1 MRRQIY
7 AQWTMPE
14 MTNFLAVRGSI
25 LCCSLRAVPADIACR
40 CCSDVLEWTWFLNSF
55 SDKHIYDFMY
65 GDKDT
70 YGVAF
75 GMAGKAHMYQHINVP
90 PGGVFT
96 NLAHLGWNPRAGQM
110 KKQGNWWLQGLVH
123 YDHQGEVLLLHRVT
137 GEVHVPAGHA
147 PRDEIITPPIPH
159 SWSMWFMGYG
169 PEANLLRSID
179 VVNYNITYF
188 MGTAL
193 PNQACP
199 LAAWN
204 AYWTM
209 RTHGIPTVRNT
220 TLEKHCASMLDA
232 EYGPTAANMIRNAGL
247 MEHPTRLAINADWDN
262 KVDGK
267 RTCSSCSSYSWCCV
281 HGSCEC

>member
-1 MRRQIY
+1 MKPYALLQSKFKEAFLLDCDVVLRRDPAYMFDAPLFRERGNYFWSDIY
-7 AQWTMPE
+7 GTGMVKDEVFPYVGLNKTVKDALNEGKADFNRYAESGQVMINRAQH
-14 MTNFLAVRGSI
+14 L
-25 LCCSLRAVPADIACR
+25 
-40 CCSDVLEWTWFLNSF
+40 DVLEWTWFLNSF

-147 PRDEIITPPIPH
+147 PRVSQYQLSVAAAAITL
-159 SWSMWFMGYG
+159 G
-169 PEANLLRSID
+169 
-179 VVNYNITYF
+179 
-188 MGTAL
+188 
-193 PNQACP
+193 
-199 LAAWN
+199 
-204 AYWTM
+204 
-209 RTHGIPTVRNT
+209 
-220 TLEKHCASMLDA
+220 
-232 EYGPTAANMIRNAGL
+232 
-247 MEHPTRLAINADWDN
+247 
-262 KVDGK
+262 
-267 RTCSSCSSYSWCCV
+267 
-281 HGSCEC
+281 